1 MPEVTLT
8 VGGVSWSGWTG
19 VRVRRGLEQVAGT
32 FSLELTERWPDDAG
46 KRPVPDQFCTLA
58 LDGETVSTG
67 FIDEVEAAIDAGR
80 HVLAVAGR
88 DATARLVDCS
98 AEHEPGTWSD
108 ATVAEIVAQLCSPF
122 DIQIAVE
129 ADSGEPLRQF
139 SLQKGE
145 TAWEAIERACR
156 MRGLLAV
163 SDGRG
168 GLALARSSATGAPEA
183 ELVEGQHIL
192 AARAAYSHRD
202 RFSRYTVLG
211 QQQGDDWLDAE
222 DITAPKGE
230 AVDPAVG
237 LHRPLILLGEDQGDA
252 AELQRRAEW
261 EARVRAARS
270 RRVDVTVQ
278 GWRSPA
284 GRLWR
289 PQGLVVVRAPSLGID
304 ATLLIAAVEL
314 SVGGEGAKARLSL
327 LRPGAFEPAP
337 LAEEAEEIGW

>member
-8 VGGVSWSGWTG
+8 VGGVSWAGWTG

-32 FSLELTERWPDDAG
+32 FSLELTERWPDGVG
-46 KRPVPDQFCTLA
+46 KRPAPDQPCTLA
-58 LDGETVSTG
+58 LDGETVITG

-80 HVLAVAGR
+80 HELAVAGR
-88 DATARLVDCS
+88 DATAQLVDCS
-98 AEHEPGTWSD
+98 AEHEPGSWSD
-108 ATVAEIVAQLCSPF
+108 ATVAEIVAQLCGPF
-122 DIQIAVE
+122 DIPLAVE
-129 ADSGEPLRQF
+129 ADAGEPLRQF
-139 SLQKGE
+139 TLQKGE

-156 MRGLLAV
+156 MRGLLAI

-168 GLALARSSATGAPEA
+168 GLALTRSTAAGASEA
-183 ELVEGQHIL
+183 ELVEGEHIL
-192 AARAAYSHRD
+192 SARAAYSHRD

-222 DITAPKGE
+222 DITTPRGE
-230 AVDPAVG
+230 ASDPAVG
-237 LHRPLILLGEDQGDA
+237 LHRPLILMGEDQGDA
-252 AELQRRAEW
+252 ADLQRRAAW

-270 RRVDVTVQ
+270 RRVEVTVQ

-289 PQGLVVVRAPSLGID
+289 PQGLVVVRAPSLGLD

-314 SVGGEGAKARLSL
+314 SLGGEGTKAKLGL
-327 LRPGAFEPAP
+327 VRPGAFEPAP
-337 LAEEAEEIGW
+337 LAEEEEEIGW